1 MRSVGRGAALA
12 AVLAAA
18 CQMPAVGQQSYT
30 WQQIREKF
38 LAVNPTLRASRIG
51 IDEAKAQ
58 EITAYLR
65 PNPNAT
71 LAGDQFEPFVF
82 NPVSRPLSQLLTT
95 ASLSYLHERR
105 NKRELRLESAQ
116 NTTAITA
123 SQQAD
128 LERTLTFA
136 LRNAFVQVL
145 QAKTILAVARENLA
159 QYDKVIDLNR
169 ERKKAGDIAQ
179 VDLDRIEL
187 QRVQF
192 ESDLQTSDVNLRT
205 AKINLAGLLNDRTP
219 FDQFDVTGQ
228 FDLVG
233 VIAPL
238 EEYHRIAV
246 ETRPDLKAAVQSVEK
261 ARTDHRLA
269 NANGSTDPIFG
280 VDVGRNPPGLTS
292 YVGVSLSVPLRIF
305 DRNQGEKLRTD
316 LDIRRNE
323 RLLDATHAQ
332 VFSDVDSAYAAL
344 NNTVTLLRPYK
355 DRYLAQATRV
365 RDTISFSYQRGA
377 ASLLDFLQAQQ
388 EYRSIQVAYL
398 NLIAAYLN
406 SASQLSLAVG
416 QEVIQ

>member
-1 MRSVGRGAALA
+1 MRSVGRRMALG
-12 AVLAAA
+12 LWIAA
-18 CQMPAVGQQSYT
+18 CAAPGAIGQQSYT

-65 PNPNAT
+65 PNPGAT
-71 LAGDQFEPFVF
+71 IAGDQFEPFVF
-82 NPVSRPLSQLLTT
+82 NPVWRPLGQV
-95 ASLSYLHERR
+95 LSTGSFNYLHERR

-116 NTTAITA
+116 NETAITA

-128 LERTLTFA
+128 LERTLTFT

-145 QAKTILAVARENLA
+145 QAKSVMTVARENLA
-159 QYDKVIDLNR
+159 QYDKVIELNR

-192 ESDLQTSDVNLRT
+192 EADLQTADVNFRT
-205 AKINLAGLLNDRTP
+205 AKINLLGLLNDRTP
-219 FDQFDVTGQ
+219 IDQFDVTGQ
-228 FDLVG
+228 FDFNEQV
-233 VIAPL
+233 ASL
-238 EEYHRIAV
+238 EEYRRIAV
-246 ETRPDLKAAVQSVEK
+246 ETRPDLRAAMQTVEK

-269 NANGSTDPIFG
+269 NANGSTDPTFG
-280 VDVGRNPPGLTS
+280 FDLGRNPPGLTS
-292 YVGVSLSVPLRIF
+292 YIGFSVSIPLRIF

-323 RLLDATHAQ
+323 RLLDASQAQ
-332 VFSDVDSAYAAL
+332 VFSDVDSAYATL

-355 DRYLAQATRV
+355 ERYLAQATRV

-388 EYRSIQVAYL
+388 EYRAIQVTYL
-398 NLIAAYLN
+398 NLVASYLN
-406 SASQLSLAVG
+406 AASQLSLAVG
-416 QEVIQ
+416 REVIQ